1 MANGTVSQTCVKT
14 ADGVVELRELPI
26 PEPRPH
32 EALLRMR
39 LATICGSDI
48 HIVHDFPMPRGV
60 EALPMGHEMVG
71 EVVAVGADVRRFS
84 EGQRVIPSC
93 IYGCGAC
100 SNCLRG
106 RTQLCLTYGKVTG
119 ITNALAG
126 GQGEYLVVPHADV
139 NMTHVPDAVDDQDA
153 ILATDIMSTG
163 FGAVEAGGVA
173 TGDTVA
179 VFAQGPVGLCA
190 TAGARTLGASLIIAV
205 ESVPERQQMARRLGA
220 NVVLTPEEAADGI
233 RDLTGGKGVDV
244 AVEALGRQ
252 ETFAAALAATRL
264 DGTVS
269 SVGVYATERSLPV
282 AIDSSFYS
290 RRIVTS
296 LCPSGSDRLDRLL
309 KLLEHGRTGV
319 GELITHTMKLSEIV
333 SAYDVFANRRDGAI
347 KIALVP
353 DA

>member
-1 MANGTVSQTCVKT
+1 MATGTTSRTCMKT
-14 ADGVVELRELPI
+14 ANGVVELREIAI

-32 EALLRMR
+32 EALLRVR

-48 HIVHDFPMPRGV
+48 HMVHDFPMPRSG
-60 EALPMGHEMVG
+60 EAVPMGHEMVG
-71 EVVAVGADVRRFS
+71 EVVAVGSDVRRFS

-100 SNCLRG
+100 TNCLRG
-106 RTQLCLTYGKVTG
+106 RTPLCLTYGRVTG

-126 GQGEYLVVPHADV
+126 GQGEYIVIPHADV
-139 NMTHVPDAVDDQDA
+139 NMAHVPEAVPDQEA

-163 FGAVEAGGVA
+163 FGALEAGGVQ

-205 ESVPERQQMARRLGA
+205 ESVPERQEMARTLGA
-220 NVVLTPEEAADGI
+220 NVVFTPDEAADGI

-244 AVEALGRQ
+244 AVEALGRP
-252 ETFAAALAATRL
+252 ETFAAAVAATRL
-264 DGTVS
+264 DGTVT

-282 AIDSSFYS
+282 AVDSNFYS

-296 LCPSGSDRLDRLL
+296 LCPSGSDRLTRLL
-309 KLLEHGRTGV
+309 RLLEHGRTGV
-319 GELITHTMKLSEIV
+319 DALITHTMKLSEIV
-333 SAYDVFANRRDGAI
+333 TAYDVFEHRRDGAI